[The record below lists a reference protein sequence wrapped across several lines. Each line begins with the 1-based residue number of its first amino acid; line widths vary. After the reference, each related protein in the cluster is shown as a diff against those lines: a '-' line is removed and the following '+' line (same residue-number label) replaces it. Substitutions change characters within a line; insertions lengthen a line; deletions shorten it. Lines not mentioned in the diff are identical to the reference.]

1 MKLHQIHLGRKSWV
15 LSLSLLISVFLSGCS
30 NSDIQNV
37 QQQLSQFGLAKPVDK
52 PADKE
57 TPKAWGEVNF
67 THLVPVDIDT
77 AAARLKRYYNFTSDS
92 EIVAAR
98 NGGKGNA
105 GWVASAM
112 AEGTEWD
119 AQPGAHY
126 RMSRNWAVKDR
137 LILELTRSGN
147 HTIISGIYRSQD
159 EKHLEVNWTKN
170 LINQVQLV
178 ALNNQE
184 K

>member
-1 MKLHQIHLGRKSWV
+1 M
-15 LSLSLLISVFLSGCS
+15 
-30 NSDIQNV
+30 
-37 QQQLSQFGLAKPVDK
+37 
-52 PADKE
+52 
-57 TPKAWGEVNF
+57 NF

-98 NGGKGNA
+98 NGGKGNS

-126 RMSRNWAVKDR
+126 RMSRNWAVTDR
-137 LILELTRSGN
+137 LTLELTRSGA
-147 HTIISGIYRSQD
+147 HTVISGTYRSQD
-159 EKHLEVNWTKN
+159 KKHLEINWTKN
-170 LINQVQLV
+170 LVEQIPMV
-178 ALNNQE
+178 ALG
-184 K
+184 KTR